1 MLLLGNMCN
10 FLLNFC
16 SAIFILFLCKRKRY
30 QPTVRKT
37 TARFLTEKSCEIMV
51 GPVEEKGKNLLSG
64 HNRFE
69 YIDIRGRIDVV
80 RIFSDHSKVF
90 PTLWIIAQRD
100 SSRRVVEVGCECFFG
115 LSG

>member
-1 MLLLGNMCN
+1 VLFLGNICN

-16 SAIFILFLCKRKRY
+16 SAIFILFLCKHKKY
-30 QPTVRKT
+30 QPTVRET
-37 TARFLTEKSCEIMV
+37 TARCLTGKLCEIMV
-51 GPVEEKGKNLLSG
+51 GPVEEKGNNLPSG

-90 PTLWIIAQRD
+90 STL
-100 SSRRVVEVGCECFFG
+100 
-115 LSG
+115 